1 MKLVNIKLL
10 SIAAFLIIGIT
21 ATAQKADRQYNNW
34 SIEAQTGYH
43 IPLAPNR
50 FVDLGDYDGA
60 FKQFQAGARYMITDT
75 YGVRA
80 HYSFLNFENP
90 SEFVEGGVKFN
101 RVAIEG
107 VANVWKF
114 AKVKGEFKENIGLLF
129 HLGAGVTFA
138 NPSGSKG
145 TDHIGN
151 IIVGFTP
158 QFRITDNFALFADV
172 SYIANLKQHYSLGGD
187 LLYPDYKHETGG
199 LVNLSVGVNV
209 SFGDREEHADWYYD
223 N

>member
-1 MKLVNIKLL
+1 MKLVNIKFL
-10 SIAAFLIIGIT
+10 SIAAFLLIGIT
-21 ATAQKADRQYNNW
+21 ATAQKGDRQYNNW

-43 IPLAPNR
+43 VPLAPNK
-50 FVDLGDYDGA
+50 FVELGDYDGA
-60 FKQFQAGARYMITDT
+60 FKQFQAGVRYMITDT

-90 SEFVEGGVKFN
+90 SEIVEGGVKFN

-107 VANVWKF
+107 VANVWKV
-114 AKVKGEFKENIGLLF
+114 ANVEGEFKENIGLLF

-172 SYIANLKQHYSLGGD
+172 SYIANIKQHYSFGGE
-187 LLYPDYKHETGG
+187 LYDINYEHENGG
-199 LVNLSVGVNV
+199 LVNLSVGVSV
-209 SFGDREEHADWYYD
+209 SFGNREEHADWYYED
-223 N
+223 